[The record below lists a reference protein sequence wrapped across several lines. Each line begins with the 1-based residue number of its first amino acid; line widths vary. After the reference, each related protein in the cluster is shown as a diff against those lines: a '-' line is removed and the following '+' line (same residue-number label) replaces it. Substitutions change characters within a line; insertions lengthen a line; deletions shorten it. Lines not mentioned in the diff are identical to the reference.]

1 MATKT
6 KGRIPPQIE
15 FELLTEA
22 FAEQLPSGLV
32 SDRGRRMPIHDVLR
46 HPWAFARRAKQPYS
60 RQRTTAKSKQASHQP
75 WNRPPHLR
83 ARTETTPARSCSSL
97 SLASSSPLSWP
108 SSSSA
113 HTRPSQ
119 SPTPPL
125 LPPNTD
131 SRRYQKQ
138 KRRTRK
144 SPPIL
149 CRSHPSS
156 IWLTAHGPSAD
167 LAM

>member
-1 MATKT
+1 MD
-6 KGRIPPQIE
+6 
-15 FELLTEA
+15 
-22 FAEQLPSGLV
+22 GLII
-32 SDRGRRMPIHDVLR
+32 SPD
-46 HPWAFARRAKQPYS
+46 
-60 RQRTTAKSKQASHQP
+60 QASHQP
-75 WNRPPHLR
+75 WNSLPHLR

-119 SPTPPL
+119 TPTPPL

-149 CRSHPSS
+149 PIAS
-156 IWLTAHGPSAD
+156 IIDPAHGPSAD
-167 LAM
+167 LAI